1 MMKWLF
7 SLSIDRVHPYFS
19 RLKHKVMVTLIPP
32 QPERVDTMQAL
43 PMKSGRVLQPE
54 IRDGRRQ
61 LRALKRV
68 ENQDCWDS
76 DREDREKSSPTDDD
90 STSRRESGSATLETI
105 YFKVFRS
112 RPLLARPR
120 EVELAK
126 QVYDGTTR
134 IRCQLKKTVRLA
146 ACLKSDSLV
155 TDTIDKLN
163 QTLQLSG
170 FSAPAIDEIY
180 SALAH
185 LQEATRDM
193 GKAGQSIIEEF
204 SAIRRQIESA
214 RGRIEQGKDELVQSN
229 LRLVVDVAKRYV
241 GRGLGFLDLV
251 QEGNIGLMK
260 AAERFEYQR
269 GFKFSTYATW
279 WIRQG
284 ITRAVSDQSRTIR
297 VPVHTTEAANK
308 ISKTAQRLAQQF
320 NREPN
325 HEEIGRELAMNP
337 NRIKETVQAFQ
348 EPISLDT
355 PPVDGDAHL
364 SEFIADLGVLGP
376 DVKVGQKDTSRRL
389 GQILSILTPR
399 EEQVIRMRF
408 GIGQDEPW
416 TLEQVGR
423 SLSVTRERI
432 RQIEVVALKKLKEPH
447 MKAMLAELR

>member
-1 MMKWLF
+1 
-7 SLSIDRVHPYFS
+7 
-19 RLKHKVMVTLIPP
+19 
-32 QPERVDTMQAL
+32 MQTL
-43 PMKSGRVLQPE
+43 PMKTGRGLRSGT
-54 IRDGRRQ
+54 RDGRRQ
-61 LRALKRV
+61 VLGFKRE
-68 ENQDCWDS
+68 ENQECWDS
-76 DREDREKSSPTDDD
+76 DQEGHSKSSPAGAD
-90 STSRRESGSATLETI
+90 SNARSEPGSATLETI
-105 YFKVFRS
+105 YFKVFRT
-112 RPLLARPR
+112 RPLLARNR
-120 EVELAK
+120 ELELAK
-126 QVYDGTTR
+126 QLFDGTTR
-134 IRCQLKKTVRLA
+134 IRSQIKKAIRLG
-146 ACLKSDSLV
+146 ACLKSQPMV
-155 TDTIDKLN
+155 TDTIDQLN
-163 QTLQLSG
+163 QSVNLSG
-170 FSAPAIDEIY
+170 FSAPAIDDLY
-180 SALAH
+180 SSLAC
-185 LQEATRDM
+185 LQEATGDM
-193 GKAGQSIIEEF
+193 GKAGRSIIEEF
-204 SAIRRQIESA
+204 SSIKREIEAA
-214 RGRIEQGKDELVQSN
+214 RGKIEQAKDELVQSN

-308 ISKTAQRLAQQF
+308 ISKTAQRLAQRY

-355 PPVDGDAHL
+355 PPVEGDAHL
-364 SEFIADLGVLGP
+364 SEMISDGDALGP

-399 EEQVIRMRF
+399 EEQVIRLRF

>member
-1 MMKWLF
+1 
-7 SLSIDRVHPYFS
+7 
-19 RLKHKVMVTLIPP
+19 
-32 QPERVDTMQAL
+32 
-43 PMKSGRVLQPE
+43 
-54 IRDGRRQ
+54 
-61 LRALKRV
+61 
-68 ENQDCWDS
+68 
-76 DREDREKSSPTDDD
+76 
-90 STSRRESGSATLETI
+90 
-105 YFKVFRS
+105 
-112 RPLLARPR
+112 
-120 EVELAK
+120 VELAK
-126 QVYDGTTR
+126 QLYDGTSR
-134 IRCQLKKTVRLA
+134 IRVQLKKAIRLA
-146 ACLKSDSLV
+146 ACLKSQPV
-155 TDTIDKLN
+155 VIDTIDNLN
-163 QTLQLSG
+163 QAKNLSG

-180 SALAH
+180 SGLAI
-185 LQEATRDM
+185 LQDATGDM

-204 SAIRRQIESA
+204 SAIKRHIESA
-214 RGRIEQGKDELVQSN
+214 RGKIEQAKDELVQCN
-229 LRLVVDVAKRYV
+229 LRLVVDVAKRYL

-279 WIRQG
+279 WVRQG

-355 PPVDGDAHL
+355 PPAEGDAHL
-364 SEFIADLGVLGP
+364 SELISDLGVLGP
-376 DVKVGQKDTSRRL
+376 DAKVDQKFSSRRL

-399 EEQVIRMRF
+399 EEQVIRLRF

>member
-1 MMKWLF
+1 
-7 SLSIDRVHPYFS
+7 
-19 RLKHKVMVTLIPP
+19 
-32 QPERVDTMQAL
+32 
-43 PMKSGRVLQPE
+43 MKSVPMRPGNSPQTE
-54 IRDGRRQ
+54 IRNGRRH
-61 LRALKRV
+61 LPNLKRW
-68 ENQDCWDS
+68 EDQDGWNSDKEIEERSASRNHDS
-76 DREDREKSSPTDDD
+76 KSRNDP
-90 STSRRESGSATLETI
+90 GLATMETI

-112 RPLLARPR
+112 RPLLARNR
-120 EVELAK
+120 ELELAK
-126 QVYDGTTR
+126 HLYEGTSQ
-134 IRCQLKKTVRLA
+134 IRFQLKKTIRLA
-146 ACLKSDSLV
+146 ACLKSEPIVNDAV
-155 TDTIDKLN
+155 DQLN
-163 QTLQLSG
+163 QALNLSG
-170 FSAPAIDEIY
+170 FSAPAIDRIY
-180 SALAH
+180 SALVS
-185 LQEATRDM
+185 LQNATEGM
-193 GKAGQSIIEEF
+193 GKAGRSIVEAF
-204 SAIRRQIESA
+204 SAIKRQIEA
-214 RGRIEQGKDELVQSN
+214 AGGKIAQAKDELVQSN

-241 GRGLGFLDLV
+241 GRGLSFLDLV

-284 ITRAVSDQSRTIR
+284 ITRAVADQSRTIR

-308 ISKTAQRLAQQF
+308 ISKTAQRLAQQL

-325 HEEIGRELAMNP
+325 HEEIGRELAMSP
-337 NRIKETVQAFQ
+337 TRIKETVQAFQ

-364 SEFIADLGVLGP
+364 SEMISDVGVMGP
-376 DVKVGQKDTSRRL
+376 DVKVDQMHTSRRL
-389 GQILSILTPR
+389 GQILRSLTPR
-399 EEQVIRMRF
+399 EEQVIRLRF

>member
-1 MMKWLF
+1 MSVF
-7 SLSIDRVHPYFS
+7 AT
-19 RLKHKVMVTLIPP
+19 VTPP
-32 QPERVDTMQAL
+32 QTERVDAMDIL
-43 PMKSGRVLQPE
+43 PIKSDRSSRHE

-61 LRALKRV
+61 LRGLKRV
-68 ENQDCWDS
+68 GSQDCWES
-76 DREDREKSSPTDDD
+76 DGEDRDKSTPRDNK
-90 STSRRESGSATLETI
+90 STSRNESCSPTLETI

-112 RPLLARPR
+112 RPLLARDR
-120 EVELAK
+120 EVLLAK
-126 QVYDGTTR
+126 QLYDGTSR
-134 IRCQLKKTVRLA
+134 IRGLLKKTVRLG
-146 ACLKSDSLV
+146 ACLKSQPVV
-155 TDTIDKLN
+155 TNTIDKLN
-163 QTLQLSG
+163 QAFDLSG

-180 SALAH
+180 SALAS

-204 SAIRRQIESA
+204 TAIKRQIESA
-214 RGRIEQGKDELVQSN
+214 REKIEQAKDELVQSN
-229 LRLVVDVAKRYV
+229 LRLVVNVAKRYV

-260 AAERFEYQR
+260 GAERFEYQR

-297 VPVHTTEAANK
+297 IPVHTTEAANR
-308 ISKTAQRLAQQF
+308 ISKTVQRLAQQF

-364 SEFIADLGVLGP
+364 SELISDLGVLGP
-376 DVKVGQKDTSRRL
+376 DVKIGQKDTTRRL
-389 GQILSILTPR
+389 GQILSGLTPR
-399 EEQVIRMRF
+399 EEQVIRLRF

-423 SLSVTRERI
+423 SLAVTRERI

>member
-1 MMKWLF
+1 
-7 SLSIDRVHPYFS
+7 
-19 RLKHKVMVTLIPP
+19 
-32 QPERVDTMQAL
+32 
-43 PMKSGRVLQPE
+43 
-54 IRDGRRQ
+54 
-61 LRALKRV
+61 
-68 ENQDCWDS
+68 
-76 DREDREKSSPTDDD
+76 
-90 STSRRESGSATLETI
+90 
-105 YFKVFRS
+105 
-112 RPLLARPR
+112 
-120 EVELAK
+120 VELAK
-126 QVYDGTTR
+126 QLYEGTTR
-134 IRCQLKKTVRLA
+134 IRGLLKKTIRLA
-146 ACLKSDSLV
+146 ACLKTQLIV
-155 TDTIDKLN
+155 TNAINKLN
-163 QTLQLSG
+163 QALNLSG

-180 SALAH
+180 SALAS
-185 LQEATRDM
+185 LLETTRDM

-204 SAIRRQIESA
+204 TAIKRQIESA
-214 RGRIEQGKDELVQSN
+214 RGKIEQAKDELVQSN

-260 AAERFEYQR
+260 AAERFDYQR

-297 VPVHTTEAANK
+297 VPVHTTDAASR
-308 ISKTAQRLAQQF
+308 ISKTVQRLAQQF

-364 SEFIADLGVLGP
+364 SELISDLGVLGP
-376 DVKVGQKDTSRRL
+376 DIKMDQKDTSRRL
-389 GQILSILTPR
+389 GQILSGLTPR
-399 EEQVIRMRF
+399 EAHVIRLRF

-423 SLSVTRERI
+423 SLAVTRERI